1 MGRVNQTKT
10 VFNLNGTPKKKKMG
24 GKKAPITKV
33 TSKKTGTGI
42 SKPARQRQ
50 QQQQQK
56 ATTTA
61 KTKKVNE
68 TKRKKSVRT
77 NTNKKDKDEVI
88 DDIRVVPPLSCIPL
102 QNVHDAKCHRKR
114 ENLNKKMAKEKGNN
128 LDPVTINTTTTTAAT
143 VVTADTKTANA
154 QAKIQ
159 AIRYDPSKYG
169 KLVNVFNGQSGE
181 GLCYKFGVIR
191 KGGKPFMELLAK
203 KSRSFLLEMVF
214 KCVRLCE
221 TKNKS
226 IVSSEMVCMVAQTYG
241 ITPVF

>member
-10 VFNLNGTPKKKKMG
+10 TLNLNGTPKKKRIG
-24 GKKAPITKV
+24 GKKVPITKA
-33 TSKKTGTGI
+33 TGKKKVDTGI
-42 SKPARQRQ
+42 SKPTKKRQQQRQ
-50 QQQQQK
+50 QK
-56 ATTTA
+56 IVATKSK
-61 KTKKVNE
+61 KTNE
-68 TKRKKSVRT
+68 TRRKKPVRAAKE
-77 NTNKKDKDEVI
+77 KKEDQIVG
-88 DDIRVVPPLSCIPL
+88 DIRVTPPLSCIPL

-114 ENLNKKMAKEKGNN
+114 ENLNKKMAKEKGN
-128 LDPVTINTTTTTAAT
+128 DSGDTATTIDTTNATTA
-143 VVTADTKTANA
+143 KA
-154 QAKIQ
+154 QAEKIQ

-191 KGGKPFMELLAK
+191 KGGKPFMELLSK
-203 KSRSFLLEMVF
+203 KSRAFLLEMVF